1 MRKPLMALLGLLAL
15 CSTAEAKS
23 DFTGPDFSG
32 TYDCTG
38 DDSHEGQYTGTVT
51 LELVRAQSFD
61 QYGAYN
67 FKLEVPGYGTYVGQA
82 AAQGTHM
89 GVYFALT
96 DRSTRDYGTGIASLV
111 RNEAGKWT
119 FDKYYYEPEFK
130 GGNFGT
136 EKCVQR

>member
-1 MRKPLMALLGLLAL
+1 M
-15 CSTAEAKS
+15 
-23 DFTGPDFSG
+23 
-32 TYDCTG
+32 
-38 DDSHEGQYTGTVT
+38 T

-67 FKLEVPGYGTYVGQA
+67 FKLEVPGYGTYLGQA

-96 DRSTRDYGTGIASLV
+96 DQSTRDNGTGIASLV